1 LDIKY
6 GLSNSFTLDAT
17 LIPDFGQVT
26 FDDEELN
33 LSPFE
38 QRFDENRPFFT
49 EGANIFKKAD
59 GGFRSGDFFYS
70 RRIGQEIRFDEDEFF
85 LRFKAV

>member
-1 LDIKY
+1 MDLKY

-38 QRFDENRPFFT
+38 QRFDENRAFFT

-59 GGFRSGDFFYS
+59 GGDFRGGDFFTAEELDKKS
-70 RRIGQEIRFDEDEFF
+70 I
-85 LRFKAV
+85 

>member
-1 LDIKY
+1 MPEWIEIWNKQQ
-6 GLSNSFTLDAT
+6 LSTLDAT

-38 QRFDENRPFFT
+38 QEFDENELFLPRVPHYLKKQMEEEVEEVVISFT
-49 EGANIFKKAD
+49 AEELERK
-59 GGFRSGDFFYS
+59 
-70 RRIGQEIRFDEDEFF
+70 
-85 LRFKAV
+85 

>member
-1 LDIKY
+1 MDIKY

-38 QRFDENRPFFT
+38 QRFDENRAFFT

-59 GGFRSGDFFYS
+59 GGDFRGGDFFT
-70 RRIGQEIRFDEDEFF
+70 
-85 LRFKAV
+85 